1 MRMFAP
7 LPLALCAALAYGPA
21 WANSSGAA
29 ETEAPAGNVETEA
42 PAGDV
47 EAGMARFQENCVNC
61 HGKEGKG
68 MASFPALV
76 GHDAD
81 YIADRLR
88 AYRAKEKVG
97 PNSALMYSWAAP
109 LSDEEIANLAAYVSA
124 TFQ

>member
-21 WANSSGAA
+21 WANSTGAA
-29 ETEAPAGNVETEA
+29 ETEA

-68 MASFPALV
+68 MASFPPLV

-88 AYRAKEKVG
+88 AYRAKDKVG
-97 PNSALMYSWAAP
+97 PNSALIYSWAAP